1 MNELHNSV
9 MMKRAAER
17 ATKRTF
23 FVAAAL
29 SAYQELEKISDIEL
43 AAYLRCSEEQLPKL
57 ALCRK
62 PERASTTFQADV
74 RKIAAYAGVDQRQF
88 AKLLRVVESL
98 PIFQTALS
106 ASGSG
111 LLVAACDRHEPKSD
125 GDDHDD
131 HDVGVSK
138 QKEPD
143 EV

>member
-1 MNELHNSV
+1 MNELHHSV

-17 ATKRTF
+17 ASKRTF

-29 SAYQELEKISDIEL
+29 SAYQELEKISDTEL
-43 AAYLRCSEEQLPKL
+43 AAYLGCSKELLPKL

-62 PERASTTFQADV
+62 PERVSTTFQSDV
-74 RKIAAYAGVDQRQF
+74 REIAAYAGVDQRQF

-98 PIFQTALS
+98 PIFQNALT

-111 LLVAACDRHEPKSD
+111 LLVAARDRH
-125 GDDHDD
+125 DHTCDEAD
-131 HDVGVSK
+131 QDIEEKDS
-138 QKEPD
+138 D